1 MARLSARHRRP
12 WRRHLRT
19 LLYAV
24 LLLGALP
31 GLVAA
36 GLAGDPGLLWLIPV
50 GMVGAVLGAPI
61 ALAGLALMLLP
72 LLVVLLVFGGP
83 LFLAYRILDDR
94 RRGEG
99 FPAEVRLR
107 RRYVAG
113 ELGYVEFRE
122 EMLGHLKERFAR
134 GELRLPDY
142 EAEVERLL
150 RPGRQLDAGRDPTLS
165 GPLRVR

>member
-1 MARLSARHRRP
+1 MARLRARDRRR

-31 GLVAA
+31 GVVSA
-36 GLAGDPGLLWLIPV
+36 GLAGDPRLLWLVPV
-50 GMVGAVLGAPI
+50 GMVGALLGAPF
-61 ALAGLALMLLP
+61 ALAALALSLLP
-72 LLVVLLVFGGP
+72 LIVVLLVFGGP
-83 LFLAYRILDDR
+83 LFLAYRFLDDR

-113 ELGYVEFRE
+113 DLSYAEFRE

-142 EAEVERLL
+142 EAAVERLL
-150 RPGRQLDAGRDPTLS
+150 RPGRELDAGRDPSLS
-165 GPLRVR
+165 DPLRVR